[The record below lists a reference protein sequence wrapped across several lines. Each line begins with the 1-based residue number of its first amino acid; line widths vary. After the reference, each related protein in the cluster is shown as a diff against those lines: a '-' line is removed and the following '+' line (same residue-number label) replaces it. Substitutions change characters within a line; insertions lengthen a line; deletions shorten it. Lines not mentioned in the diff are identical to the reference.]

1 MDTNHTTSLKFLWA
15 VGEVTPSST
24 ILAHHFQKQSARIM
38 VDAGITPGG
47 REQLMMPKWIGILVL
62 SHGHVDHNGK
72 LPEFYVQN
80 PESRIFV
87 PKGNKDIVAHNV
99 HEAHRLSM
107 QENPEEKMWRWIKQ
121 AHDLLDD
128 VYLNIPKKGIKRG
141 KGGNRT
147 AKSDHR
153 HDMINAM
160 HEQEGN
166 LENAITQI
174 CNHLS
179 IWEEATGDI
188 PEGDQLIRFF
198 REEIKT
204 RHDELLHELRN
215 RGVISRGDVS
225 RSINAITELTIGS
238 YHRILKMWGRD
249 IRVRFDPTGHL
260 VTGPACSIG
269 FELPIPGSSK
279 RNILFSGDQWNPKL
293 WYEWTNPDYTP
304 LYNKFDTIV
313 LESTYGG
320 STHPNRANELRKLD
334 AKILDAI
341 KSKTDVLVVT
351 LALERPIYV
360 LYEILKC
367 LENNA
372 INPESVDISYFWESI
387 AKLFKHFPKGDI
399 RSTVKPYIKPLIQP
413 SLTPKNKESILHKLG
428 KSWPKP
434 RIIISSCGF
443 FHPEWPSAKALSYMY
458 PQEYLAIV
466 SPNFHGE
473 PGSNGANLFRGE
485 EYQIGTELYEPRPW
499 HELFVAKGFSGH
511 WDRDHLTRYAR
522 KNSKDG
528 AHTGKGAKI
537 FLNHGSEQSRNA
549 LAHTISED
557 EVIRS
562 KKAKVYLPKIG
573 RTYKATQ

>member
-1 MDTNHTTSLKFLWA
+1 MNTNHTTSLKFLWA

-24 ILAHHFQKQSARIM
+24 ILQHSFQNKTANIM
-38 VDAGITPGG
+38 VDAGITPGW
-47 REQLMMPKWIGILVL
+47 REQLIIPTWIDILGL
-62 SHGHVDHNGK
+62 SHAHVDHNGK
-72 LPEFYVQN
+72 LPEFYAQN
-80 PESRIFV
+80 PGSRIFV
-87 PKGNKDIVAHNV
+87 PKGNKEIIAHNV
-99 HEAHRLSM
+99 QEAHRLSM
-107 QENPEEKMWRWIKQ
+107 QENPEQKMWRWIQQ
-121 AHDLLDD
+121 AQDLLDD
-128 VYLNIPKKGIKRG
+128 VYSNIPKKGIKRG
-141 KGGNRT
+141 KGGSRT
-147 AKSDHR
+147 AKSDRR
-153 HDMINAM
+153 HDMIDAM
-160 HEQEGN
+160 HEQESK
-166 LENAITQI
+166 LENAIYQL
-174 CNHLS
+174 NMHLG
-179 IWEEATGDI
+179 IGEEVTADI
-188 PEGDQLIRFF
+188 PEGDQLIKFF

-204 RHDELLHELRN
+204 RHDELLQELRN
-215 RGVISRGDVS
+215 RGVITRGDVS
-225 RSINAITELTIGS
+225 RSLNAITELTIGS
-238 YHRILKMWGRD
+238 YHKILQ
-249 IRVRFDPTGHL
+249 IRSRGVRMRFDPTGHL

-269 FELPIPGSSK
+269 LELPIPASSK
-279 RNILFSGDQWNPKL
+279 RNILFSGDQWNTKL

-304 LYNKFDTIV
+304 LYSKFDTIV

-320 STHPNRANELRKLD
+320 STHPDRANELRKLD

-341 KSKTDVLVVT
+341 KSRTDVLVVT

-399 RSTVKPYIKPLIQP
+399 RSTVKPYMTPLVQP
-413 SLTPKNKESILHKLG
+413 SLPPKNKESLLRKLG
-428 KSWPKP
+428 KKWPKP

-458 PQEYLAIV
+458 QQEDLLIL

-473 PGSNGANLFRGE
+473 PGSNGANLFNGE
-485 EYQIGTELYEPRPW
+485 EYQIGSEIYEPREW
-499 HELFVAKGFSGH
+499 HDLFVAKGFSGH
-511 WDRDHLTRYAR
+511 GDKEHLTRYAR

-528 AHTGKGAKI
+528 SHTGKGAKI
-537 FLNHGSEQSRNA
+537 FLNHGSEKSRNA